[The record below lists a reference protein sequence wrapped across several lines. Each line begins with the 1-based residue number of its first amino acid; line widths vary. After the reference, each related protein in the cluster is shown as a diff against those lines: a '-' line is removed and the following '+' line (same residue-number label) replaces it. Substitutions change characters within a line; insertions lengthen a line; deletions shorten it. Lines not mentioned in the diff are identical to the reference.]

1 MKDKRRGF
9 TLVELM
15 VVLSILLLAS
25 VLISGILIQGY
36 KVYNRTENYSVGEDQ
51 FRKAVMSIENVVED
65 YNSKDVFIYTNK
77 NKILLINDNYEI
89 DNQES
94 LMVVVPKGYA
104 KKNIVYI
111 KATNKN
117 GDINLLQVSFSIDD
131 KTRLLNDDKSDNISI
146 SVSNDDIVIL
156 INNLDI
162 SNNIE
167 FSKNENLINMNI
179 IGIKGN
185 VDREYSSSFST
196 DINEKMDIE
205 LGING
210 EGSNNGNGNI
220 GSVTTDKVS
229 CNIFNHFISAKNID
243 INVKEFISQ
252 KLDVIR
258 CEGIKFNKINGN
270 EVEVEYG
277 DVYPPSFT
285 FLKKNSISINNID
298 SIDKTYITDEINEE
312 DILNGVGYIEIDGYK
327 VYLVNYYQ

>member
-1 MKDKRRGF
+1 M
-9 TLVELM
+9 
-15 VVLSILLLAS
+15 
-25 VLISGILIQGY
+25 
-36 KVYNRTENYSVGEDQ
+36 
-51 FRKAVMSIENVVED
+51 
-65 YNSKDVFIYTNK
+65 
-77 NKILLINDNYEI
+77 
-89 DNQES
+89 
-94 LMVVVPKGYA
+94 
-104 KKNIVYI
+104 YI

-220 GSVTTDKVS
+220 GSVTTDKVN

-327 VYLVNYYQ
+327 VYLVNYYQVNINQSSNLENTIFICNGDININLITSSF

>member
-1 MKDKRRGF
+1 
-9 TLVELM
+9 
-15 VVLSILLLAS
+15 
-25 VLISGILIQGY
+25 
-36 KVYNRTENYSVGEDQ
+36 
-51 FRKAVMSIENVVED
+51 
-65 YNSKDVFIYTNK
+65 
-77 NKILLINDNYEI
+77 
-89 DNQES
+89 
-94 LMVVVPKGYA
+94 MVVVPKGYA

-220 GSVTTDKVS
+220 GSVTTDKVN
-229 CNIFNHFISAKNID
+229 CNIF
-243 INVKEFISQ
+243 
-252 KLDVIR
+252 
-258 CEGIKFNKINGN
+258 
-270 EVEVEYG
+270 
-277 DVYPPSFT
+277 
-285 FLKKNSISINNID
+285 
-298 SIDKTYITDEINEE
+298 
-312 DILNGVGYIEIDGYK
+312 
-327 VYLVNYYQ
+327 